1 MKPNTI
7 YSRLSLTSAEVNLN
21 SMVECGKELTF
32 KTNDPVRCTNCG
44 YRILYKKR
52 AMDDKEPIQY
62 EAI

>member
-1 MKPNTI
+1 
-7 YSRLSLTSAEVNLN
+7 
-21 SMVECGKELTF
+21 MVECGKELTF